1 MKKIFLSLIFL
12 LCVYW
17 GFGQLVPRT
26 MVILEI
32 GTGTWCQYCPGA
44 AIGADMLVANGANVA
59 VIEYHNGDPYANTAS
74 NARNSYY
81 NVPGYPN
88 DQFDG
93 PNTCGIGGALCNNGN
108 NYSSY
113 LSMYNQRI
121 AVQSPCLIDI
131 SGSNVGNTYNIV
143 LSIKKTAAISGTNLK
158 AHLVLTESDIVTSA
172 PWPNN
177 GQCMTEVDFVE
188 RTMVPNELGTSVSFA
203 DGDFQVVTLTFTK
216 DPSWVAA
223 NCELVAFV
231 QDHDSKVIYNGNK
244 VALAA
249 LPAPVS
255 VSFSGTPTSGCAP
268 VTVNYTSTVSSG
280 VNSFQWTLPGGTPSS
295 SSLQNPSVVYSTAGT
310 FNATLT
316 AWNSSTNR
324 GNKMHM
330 PGYLNITAV
339 PGTPVQPT
347 GTSGLCANP
356 PDQNYITLNVPTAS
370 SYVWDLQPPTAGV
383 LTPSGVSCLINWD
396 NSFQGSAVLKV
407 KASNSCGDGQWS
419 PPLNITLSPQPGIP
433 GTPSGPTQL
442 CVNPQSTGYTTSGT
456 SPATAYVWELLPST
470 AGTLTTNW
478 TTATIDWND
487 TYSGTAQL
495 HVMAVNNGCNGPWST
510 FLDIHISNGPAQYS
524 VTGGGTY
531 CAIGGTGLPVGL
543 SGSEMNVNYTLF
555 KDGSATTN
563 VVPGT
568 GSVITFGNQTSA
580 GLYTVQGTSTQTS
593 CSMVMNGSA
602 PLTVDPQAPEIPGTP
617 QGPGQ
622 TNAGTSS
629 EYITTGGQYASTY
642 SWDVSPSTA
651 GVFSGSTTTATITWN
666 TAFSGM
672 AEVTVTGVNSC
683 GDGMISETKA
693 VTVLPAVGMQD
704 QPKQIRVNISPNPS
718 KDFITLSSP
727 TKCTVDLKV
736 YFTTGNL
743 VLEKNQMIIDKSCIL
758 DLTDFPS
765 GLYLFSISS
774 QGLVQTEKIII
785 E

>member
-1 MKKIFLSLIFL
+1 MKKIFLSFL
-12 LCVYW
+12 LLLIIVS

-26 MVILEI
+26 MVVLEI

-59 VIEYHNGDPYANTAS
+59 VIEYHNGDPYVNNAS
-74 NARNSYY
+74 NARNTYY

-93 PNTCGIGGALCNNGN
+93 PNTCGIGGALCNQGN

-143 LSIKKTAAISGTNLK
+143 LSIKKTASITGTNLK
-158 AHLVLTESDIVTSA
+158 AHLVLTESDIITSA

-188 RTMVPNELGTSVSFA
+188 RAMVPSELGTSISFS

-216 DPSWVAA
+216 DPSWVAS

-244 VALAA
+244 VALTA

-255 VSFSGTPTSGCAP
+255 VSFTGTPASGCAP
-268 VTVNYTSTVSSG
+268 VTTNFTSTVSSG
-280 VNSFQWTLPGGTPSS
+280 VNSFQWTLPGGTPST
-295 SSLQNPSVVYSTAGT
+295 SSLQNPSIVYNSAGT

-324 GNKMHM
+324 GNKMQM
-330 PGYLNITAV
+330 PAYLNITAA
-339 PGTPVQPT
+339 PAAPVQPT
-347 GTSGLCANP
+347 GSTGLCVNP
-356 PDQNYITLNVPTAS
+356 PDQSYQILSVPTAS
-370 SYVWDLQPPTAGV
+370 AYVWDMQPPSAGA
-383 LTPSGVSCLINWD
+383 LTPNGVSCVINWD
-396 NSFQGSAVLKV
+396 NAFQGSVVLKV
-407 KASNSCGDGQWS
+407 KASNSCGDGLWS

-433 GTPSGPTQL
+433 GTPSGPAQL
-442 CVNPQSTGYTTSGT
+442 CVNPQITSYSTSGT
-456 SPATAYVWELLPST
+456 SPASAYIWELLPTT
-470 AGTLTTNW
+470 AGTLTSNW
-478 TTATIDWND
+478 TTVTVDWTD

-495 HVMAVNNGCNGPWST
+495 HVMAVNNGCNGSWSN
-510 FLDIHISNGPAQYS
+510 FLDIHISNGPSQYS
-524 VTGGGTY
+524 VNGGGTY

-543 SGSEMNVNYTLF
+543 SGSEMNVNYTLY

-568 GSVITFGNQTSA
+568 GSGITFGNQTSA
-580 GLYTVQGTSTQTS
+580 GLYTVHGTSTQTT

-602 PLTVDPQAPEIPGTP
+602 PLFVDPQAPEIPGTP
-617 QGPGQ
+617 QGPDQ

-629 EYITTGGQYASTY
+629 IYTTTGGQYATTY
-642 SWDVSPSTA
+642 NWEVSPTTA
-651 GVFSGSTTTATITWN
+651 GVFSGSTTTGTITWN
-666 TAFSGM
+666 ETYLGI
-672 AEVTVTGVNSC
+672 AEVTVQGVNSC
-683 GDGMISETKA
+683 GTGTISETKS
-693 VTVLPAVGMQD
+693 VTILPIVGVYDKGNQT
-704 QPKQIRVNISPNPS
+704 RLTISPNPS
-718 KDFITLSSP
+718 SGFITVSSSS
-727 TKCTVDLKV
+727 TSTVDLKV
-736 YFTTGNL
+736 YNTTGNL
-743 VLEKNQMIIDKSCIL
+743 VLERNQMVIDKKISL
-758 DLTDFPS
+758 NMTDFPS
-765 GLYLFSISS
+765 GLYLFKIAY
-774 QGLVQTEKIII
+774 QGLVQTEKVII